1 MSDEPSA
8 SKRDR
13 RLPGLSARTALYGF
27 LGLSLGSVLAGRRR
41 TGRQRAQLVEELQET
56 ASERP
61 VGTVTP
67 EDYADLP
74 DPVRRYFE
82 TVLEPGQSHIRTAR
96 LKQRGEFRLGD
107 SESAWHPL
115 QATQHYAVSP
125 PGFVWDAT
133 IRLGSV
139 LPTQVVDS
147 YVDGIPTLSARLLWT
162 VPVADAA
169 PTPELAAGEL
179 SRYLAEAV
187 WFPTALLPTNG
198 VEWEPVDDDAARA
211 TLTHGGT
218 TVSLVFHFDEA
229 NLVDRVVAEN
239 RFRAVGDG
247 FERSK
252 WTGRFADYERR
263 DGMLVPTSAEVEWNL
278 PSGDLPYWRGRIT
291 RFEFDLGE

>member
-1 MSDEPSA
+1 MSDEPPT
-8 SKRDR
+8 SKGDR
-13 RLPGLSARTALYGF
+13 RLPRLAARTALFGL

-41 TGRQRAQLVEELQET
+41 TGRQRAQLVEELRET
-56 ASERP
+56 ASERSERP
-61 VGTVTP
+61 ITS

-82 TVLEPGQSHIRTAR
+82 TVLEPGQSRVRTAR

-107 SESAWHPL
+107 SESSWHPL
-115 QATQHYAVSP
+115 RATQRYTASP

-147 YVDGIPTLSARLLWT
+147 YVDGTPALAARLLWT

-187 WFPTALLPTNG
+187 WFPTALLPANG
-198 VEWEPVDDDAARA
+198 IEWEPIDDDAARA
-211 TLTHGGT
+211 TLTHDGT
-218 TVSLVFHFDEA
+218 TVSLVFRFDEA
-229 NLVDRVVAEN
+229 NLVDRVVAED

-247 FERSK
+247 FERAK

-263 DGMLVPTSAEVEWNL
+263 DGMLVPTRGEVEWNL

-291 RFEFDLGE
+291 EFEFDLGE